1 MSVKSFNVV
10 DLGKVG
16 LLDPTKMGYK
26 DSLEIIKDESFK
38 IQKSFVKIGWYLK
51 HIRDDEL
58 YKADGYDNIYD
69 CAADQLGY
77 AQSTVSRF
85 INICEK
91 FSKDHNSPELD
102 EKYAGFD
109 KSQMIE
115 MLPMSPEQLEKVT
128 PDMTVKQI
136 REVNKK
142 EKAVNEPDD
151 GEIRDFCRAHLKRL
165 TDSERENLKEYMT
178 EKYGKTH
185 AGGGP
190 DPDFKCSPRGISINH
205 SDEITWVNFVKRVSV
220 LNELIPMWDKPE
232 QQDTEIP
239 GQTSIEKD
247 FPEYMPENHSVSA
260 EQNDNDQKYATSHN
274 MQQDSCPPKISSC
287 IRQEWGTAPEAQEKG
302 RKECD
307 ACWKQYR
314 KRSNELSE
322 EDIVDGKYQ
331 EVSETLSAYDLPKTE
346 YSEDSL
352 LSTKGCGHK
361 YDCFSCAQQCN
372 IRQQERYCVDAP
384 LGNPY
389 KCTTMDSIK
398 NMNKEFFKEDCQFL
412 NLDMAERTAGSDE
425 PVPCCKRCQ
434 INATCFFCCDKAK
447 ELCHSSEKESEEETK
462 ALQKSETVVDGECR
476 SISTEV
482 VLENEDEESLREE
495 IEALA
500 DGVREVFWGWEG
512 QPIPKGEVEVA
523 KKNAIKLSFAIEK
536 LLSIM

>member
-1 MSVKSFNVV
+1 MGVKAFNVA

-16 LLDPTKMGYK
+16 LLDPTKMGYR

-51 HIRDDEL
+51 HIKDDEL
-58 YKADGYDNIYD
+58 YRVDGYDNIYD

-77 AQSTVSRF
+77 TQSTVSRL

-136 REVNKK
+136 REMKRETRTEK
-142 EKAVNEPDD
+142 EPSDRD
-151 GEIRDFCRAHLKRL
+151 IRNFYQKCLGKL
-165 TDSERENLKEYMT
+165 TVDERKNLKEYMI
-178 EKYGKTH
+178 ENYGKRYSW
-185 AGGGP
+185 GGP
-190 DPDFKCSPRGISINH
+190 NPNYDCRPRGIKINN
-205 SDEITWVNFVKRVSV
+205 SDEITWASFVKRV
-220 LNELIPMWDKPE
+220 NELIPMQEEAKQEDM
-232 QQDTEIP
+232 DIP

-247 FPEYMPENHSVSA
+247 FPEYMPEDHFVST
-260 EQNDNDQKYATSHN
+260 EQNDQKYATSH
-274 MQQDSCPPKISSC
+274 QQKSED
-287 IRQEWGTAPEAQEKG
+287 
-302 RKECD
+302 
-307 ACWKQYR
+307 
-314 KRSNELSE
+314 LSE
-322 EDIVDGKYQ
+322 ENIIDGKCR
-331 EVSETLSAYDLPKTE
+331 EISETLSTYGLPKTE
-346 YSEDSL
+346 YPDGSL
-352 LSTKGCGHK
+352 LTTKGCGHK
-361 YDCFSCAQQCN
+361 YDCFSCAQQCS
-372 IRQQERYCVDAP
+372 IRQKERYCVDAP

-389 KCTTMDSIK
+389 NCTTMDSIK
-398 NMNKEFFKEDCQFL
+398 TMNKELFKEDCQFF
-412 NLDMAERTAGSDE
+412 NLDLAERTTGSDE
-425 PVPCCKRCQ
+425 PVPCCKNCQ

-447 ELCHSSEKESEEETK
+447 ELCHISEQESKEEAK

-482 VLENEDEESLREE
+482 ILENEDEESLREE

-536 LLSIM
+536 LLTIM